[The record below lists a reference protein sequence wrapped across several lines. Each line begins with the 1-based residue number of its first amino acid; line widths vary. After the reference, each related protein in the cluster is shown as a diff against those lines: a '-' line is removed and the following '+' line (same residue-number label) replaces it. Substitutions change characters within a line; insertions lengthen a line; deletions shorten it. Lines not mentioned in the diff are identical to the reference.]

1 MLSISFLLNSNFF
14 LIFQGSRESGGSGG
28 SSAKKC
34 PLCNKARTLHR
45 NGDQDNVKRGG
56 LLYKCCKCSASKLS
70 AKKFFEHTQ
79 NHISKKFTC
88 SICQKGFSQQRILDN
103 HVYMEHGEGKGQRFH
118 CNYEHC
124 NFDAKYPQTLATHIK
139 EKHEGEKRT
148 HKADDSKS
156 EVTCN
161 VCGKTLKKWYYQL
174 YHKDSCSTNV
184 VYKCDICG
192 QEGFVNNITLQNH
205 VKAKHTTEKPYQ
217 CEHCDAKYATSMSLS
232 SHRSRVHRVN
242 KAGEPVEQKLFACD
256 YCGKL
261 LTGKNKRDFHI
272 KTVHER
278 TRDFPCKFCDK
289 KFTTNANLKVHEAAI
304 HTRDLPFK
312 CDFCAKGFVR
322 KKAWKDHMEKCGQ
335 VVQAVKK
342 EQYVVVA
349 NSNPSPYISTMTDII
364 ME

>member
-1 MLSISFLLNSNFF
+1 MLSISFLLNFNFF

-45 NGDQDNVKRGG
+45 NGDQDNVKQGG

-148 HKADDSKS
+148 HKA
-156 EVTCN
+156 
-161 VCGKTLKKWYYQL
+161 YY
-174 YHKDSCSTNV
+174 
-184 VYKCDICG
+184 
-192 QEGFVNNITLQNH
+192 
-205 VKAKHTTEKPYQ
+205 
-217 CEHCDAKYATSMSLS
+217 
-232 SHRSRVHRVN
+232 
-242 KAGEPVEQKLFACD
+242 
-256 YCGKL
+256 
-261 LTGKNKRDFHI
+261 
-272 KTVHER
+272 
-278 TRDFPCKFCDK
+278 
-289 KFTTNANLKVHEAAI
+289 
-304 HTRDLPFK
+304 
-312 CDFCAKGFVR
+312 
-322 KKAWKDHMEKCGQ
+322 
-335 VVQAVKK
+335 
-342 EQYVVVA
+342 
-349 NSNPSPYISTMTDII
+349 
-364 ME
+364 